1 MFTIL
6 FSVALSFLVTIIAIP
21 TIIQVAREKKLFDE
35 PDERKIHKIGI
46 PTLGGF
52 GVFAGFIISLL
63 LMTAKGNRELQYF
76 VAATITVFFLG
87 IKDDI
92 LTITPV
98 KKLIGQFVAAFIL
111 IQFGGLQINNLHGFM
126 GAFEIP
132 SILSIPFTFITIVF
146 VINSF
151 NLIDGVDGL
160 VGSIGLV
167 TSLFFG
173 SYFLLAGQPFYSIV
187 RFSLAG
193 SLMAFLIFNFSPA
206 QIFMGDT
213 GSLLIGI
220 VNSVLAVKFIAVAGN
235 KTSALPLAS
244 APALAIAILIIPIFD
259 TVRVFIMRILNK
271 RSPFSPDRTHI
282 HHFLLDLGYTHRK
295 VTLICV
301 IVNIGFIAMS
311 FFLQIVGTTI
321 LISILM
327 ATALSLM
334 FLIKHKRRLLVAPST
349 EKLLSN
355 KSSRPCY
362 SPHLLA
368 LKIVEIN

>member
-1 MFTIL
+1 MLTIF
-6 FSVALSFLVTIIAIP
+6 FSLALSFLVTILAIP

-35 PDERKIHKIGI
+35 PDQRKIHKIGI
-46 PTLGGF
+46 PSLGGL
-52 GVFAGFIISLL
+52 GVFGGFIISLL
-63 LMTAKGNRELQYF
+63 LMTAKGNKELQYF

-98 KKLIGQFVAAFIL
+98 KKLTGQFIAAFIL
-111 IQFGGLQINNLHGFM
+111 IHVGGLQITNLNGFL
-126 GAFEIP
+126 GVFEIP
-132 SILSIPFTFITIVF
+132 LFISIPFTFITIVF
-146 VINSF
+146 IINSF

-187 RFSLAG
+187 GFSLAG
-193 SLMAFLIFNFSPA
+193 SLLAFLIFNFSPA

-213 GSLLIGI
+213 GSLLTGI
-220 VNSVLAVKFIAVAGN
+220 VNSVLAVKFIALAGN
-235 KTSALPLAS
+235 KASALPLAS

-259 TVRVFIMRILNK
+259 TLRVFIMRILNK
-271 RSPFSPDRTHI
+271 RSPFSADRTHI
-282 HHFLLDLGYTHRK
+282 HHFLLDLGYTHKK

-301 IVNIGFIAMS
+301 LANIGFIAMS
-311 FFLQIVGTTI
+311 FFLQTIGTTL

-327 ATALSLM
+327 AVGLSFM
-334 FLIKHKRRLLVAPST
+334 FLIKYKRRMLVTPST
-349 EKLLSN
+349 KKLLSN
-355 KSSRPCY
+355 KSSRPCF
-362 SPHLLA
+362 SPLLLA